1 MRTVVL
7 GAGYARLFIQLKD
20 QRVDKLSKFDADLLI
35 SRLTS
40 AENLQ
45 ELTLNRSRAP
55 DGTVTEQW
63 QINSPK
69 DLKLN
74 RQLMELEALA
84 DVAAPPRPLPGLARG
99 TPAHPLRAASARPA
113 PPAIESMTLGAARG
127 AFLATLKPSTLPNQ
141 GKRFR
146 RANPCDTF
154 CRHYWDFLSC
164 SSSCDFIDFRLV

>member
-55 DGTVTEQW
+55 DGTVTE
-63 QINSPK
+63 
-69 DLKLN
+69 
-74 RQLMELEALA
+74 
-84 DVAAPPRPLPGLARG
+84 
-99 TPAHPLRAASARPA
+99 
-113 PPAIESMTLGAARG
+113 
-127 AFLATLKPSTLPNQ
+127 
-141 GKRFR
+141 
-146 RANPCDTF
+146 
-154 CRHYWDFLSC
+154 
-164 SSSCDFIDFRLV
+164 